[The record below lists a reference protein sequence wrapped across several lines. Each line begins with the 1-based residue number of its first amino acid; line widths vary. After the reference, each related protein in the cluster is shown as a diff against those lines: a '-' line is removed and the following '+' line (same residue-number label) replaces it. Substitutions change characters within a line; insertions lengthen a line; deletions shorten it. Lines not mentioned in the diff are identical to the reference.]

1 MRSSASSAPYAFS
14 VLADFL
20 LERRNDVLEWAD
32 VHSLADQSDLEF
44 ISPGSAGGVRPTG
57 PSVLGGWAPTM
68 PAALGDTPEPMF
80 QEPIKG
86 LSIREVHEPDL
97 FKHFFEYSIVR

>member
-20 LERRNDVLEWAD
+20 LERRNDVIEWEGGHAVAD
-32 VHSLADQSDLEF
+32 PSDPGF
-44 ISPGSAGGVRPTG
+44 INPGSAGRVQPIG

-68 PAALGDTPEPMF
+68 PAPLGDTPEPMF
-80 QEPIKG
+80 QETIKG